1 MSVET
6 PCPER
11 THGADLQ
18 VAKELAFGKAA
29 GSGAVPQNEG
39 CGTDANPEGFP
50 GAPEGAP
57 RGWHELLYHVPLPG
71 LARDSHS
78 GSLCGSM

>member
-11 THGADLQ
+11 THGAGLQ

-39 CGTDANPEGFP
+39 CGTVANPEEIP

-57 RGWHELLYHVPLPG
+57 RFHPRAGGRESPEQGQV
-71 LARDSHS
+71 LAERKKAW
-78 GSLCGSM
+78 LQK